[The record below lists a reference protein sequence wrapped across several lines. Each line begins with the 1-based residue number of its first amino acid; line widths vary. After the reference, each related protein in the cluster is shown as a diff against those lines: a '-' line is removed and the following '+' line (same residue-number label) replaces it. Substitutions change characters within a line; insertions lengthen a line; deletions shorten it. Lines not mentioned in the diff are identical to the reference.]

1 MGTLII
7 SEFLSSSDL
16 STLGTMPV
24 NSSILYKKCKSVLQT
39 LNGSKKFKKVKA
51 LIESQ
56 LLLSKDESARAM
68 ITRRKL
74 KKHDKRYIKP
84 ISPSAAVRVP
94 SHLKQRM
101 RKRVQSRESGLNGS
115 KRSTVARC
123 VSL

>member
-1 MGTLII
+1 MLHALRCTLRQP
-7 SEFLSSSDL
+7 
-16 STLGTMPV
+16 LGPCNGRPRVRLPKATF
-24 NSSILYKKCKSVLQT
+24 SVSGWLHPT
-39 LNGSKKFKKVKA
+39 KKFKKVKA

-115 KRSTVARC
+115 KRSTVTRWSAF
-123 VSL
+123 